1 MKKIPLIIIAGA
13 TAVGKSDVALALA
26 KEIDGEI
33 ISADSLQVYRYFDIG
48 SAKPTPEEIADVP
61 HHLINVVNPDEPFT
75 AGHFNELAYEAAVD
89 IHNRGKRVII
99 CGGTGLYI
107 KALIQNFACGTPA
120 DLEVREGL
128 REEFP
133 EGDTSAIYE
142 RLKEVDPESAEKIDH
157 GDRYRIERAL
167 EVYYSSGERLSDI
180 HGRQSDESRFD
191 YRYFILNR
199 DRELLYERIGARVM
213 AMIKAGLKEET
224 QKILDM
230 GYAESLKPFQTIGYA
245 EMVSHIKG
253 EIGLTEAVEL
263 IARNTRRF
271 AKRQL
276 IWFRGVKEGEWLE
289 LPENSNAEQVTLD
302 IKGLLGASLL

>member
-13 TAVGKSDVALALA
+13 TAVGKSDVAISLAR
-26 KEIDGEI
+26 EINGEI

-48 SAKPTPEEIADVP
+48 SAKPTPEEMADVP

-75 AGHFNELAYEAAVD
+75 VGHFNELAYEAAVD
-89 IHNRGKRVII
+89 IHRRGKKVIL

-120 DLEVREGL
+120 DLEVRESL
-128 REEFP
+128 REEFA
-133 EGDTSAIYE
+133 EVDSSLMHA
-142 RLKEVDPESAEKIDH
+142 RLKEVDPGSAGKIDPR
-157 GDRYRIERAL
+157 DRYRIERAL
-167 EVYYSSGERLSDI
+167 EVFYSSGKQLSEI
-180 HGRQSDESRFD
+180 HAEQSEESRFD

-199 DRELLYERIGARVM
+199 DREFLYERIGERVM
-213 AMIKAGLKEET
+213 AMIRAGLKEET

-230 GYAESLKPFQTIGYA
+230 GYAETIKPFQTIGYS
-245 EMVSHIKG
+245 EMLSHIRG
-253 EIGLTEAVEL
+253 EIGLEETIEL

-276 IWFRGVKEGEWLE
+276 IWFRGVKEGEWIE
-289 LPENSNAEQVTLD
+289 LPDDSNVGQSLLD

>member
-48 SAKPTPEEIADVP
+48 SAKPSPDTLAEVT
-61 HHLINVVNPDEPFT
+61 HHLINVVDPGEPFT

-89 IHNRGKRVII
+89 IHSRGKRVII

-120 DLEVREGL
+120 DLEVRERL
-128 REEFP
+128 RDEFP

-142 RLKEVDPESAEKIDH
+142 RLKEVDPKSAEGIH
-157 GDRYRIERAL
+157 PGDRYRIERAL

-180 HGRQSDESRFD
+180 HSKQDHESRFD

-199 DRELLYERIGARVM
+199 DRELLYKRIGERVM
-213 AMIKAGLKEET
+213 AMIEAGLREET

-230 GYAESLKPFQTIGYA
+230 GYAETLKPFQTIGYA
-245 EMVSHIKG
+245 EMLSHIKG
-253 EIGLTEAVEL
+253 EIDLEEAIEL

-276 IWFRGVKEGEWLE
+276 IWFRGVDEGEWVE
-289 LPENSNAEQVTLD
+289 LSENSKAEQVTLD